1 FENFGTYPCPVKSQI
16 QTDSGVQETVEI
28 KNLVIEGELL
38 ALASPA
44 IGDGYAT
51 LLLDDVS
58 SADERLQSAILE
70 LVQFGRIGDV
80 QLGRNVLIVIT
91 GNGIEDG
98 CFASAWSKALLGR
111 CNLVNYEPD
120 FKQWLELDCNAS
132 LAPEVVAFLSD
143 HPEF

>member
-1 FENFGTYPCPVKSQI
+1 MHTHNIHQLTKDLVCLLPRQENGRFRGLILSGRSGCGKTSIAMNLLPGAPLVRLTMTTRTFENFGTYPCPVKSQI
-16 QTDSGVQETVEI
+16 QTDSGVQETAEI

-70 LVQFGRIGDV
+70 LVQFGR
-80 QLGRNVLIVIT
+80 
-91 GNGIEDG
+91 
-98 CFASAWSKALLGR
+98 
-111 CNLVNYEPD
+111 
-120 FKQWLELDCNAS
+120 
-132 LAPEVVAFLSD
+132 
-143 HPEF
+143 